1 MSCLPSPWLDYPD
14 APSLEDRWLDLAR
27 NSGARSSVVA
37 TSVEG
42 RPIHRLDLG
51 PADAPAV
58 LLTGLVHGVELVGA
72 LALYDFIEQ
81 VAEGSFR
88 DLLRHA
94 HLVILP
100 IVNPDA
106 LHANSARL
114 SSGRRAF
121 QRCNARGVDLNRNFP
136 RQAAGLPLNPLG
148 GSRWRFSPHY
158 VGPHVLSE
166 PESRALRD
174 VADQVRP
181 RASLGF
187 HSFGEL
193 LLYPWAYTTEPNP
206 RRASYERAG
215 RAFLEQ
221 MPGRNYRVMQAT
233 DWYRTVG
240 DLDDWLDAEFGTL
253 AFTIEVSRPM
263 RRLANLRRASNPFAW
278 SNPVDLSPAVSGIAP
293 GIDALLRAAL
303 EPEHALEHAP

>member
-1 MSCLPSPWLDYPD
+1 MTCLPSPWIDYPD
-14 APSLEDRWLDLAR
+14 AVGLEEQWLALAR
-27 NSGARSSVVA
+27 RAGARSSVVA

-42 RPIHRLDLG
+42 RPIRRIDMG
-51 PADAPAV
+51 APDGPAV

-72 LALYDFIEQ
+72 LALYDFVAQ
-81 VAEGSFR
+81 VAEGSFA

-94 HLVILP
+94 HLVVLP
-100 IVNPDA
+100 VVNPDA

-136 RQAAGLPLNPLG
+136 RQAPGLPLNPLG

-174 VADQVRP
+174 VAEQVRP
-181 RASLGF
+181 RAALGF

-193 LLYPWAYTTEPNP
+193 LLYPWAYTTQPNP

-215 RAFLEQ
+215 RAFRGE
-221 MPGRNYRVMQAT
+221 MRDREYRVMQAT

-278 SNPVDLSPAVSGIAP
+278 SNPVDLMPAVQGIAP
-293 GIDALLRAAL
+293 GIDALLRESLAA
-303 EPEHALEHAP
+303 